1 MSETWSRDAEMQR
14 MGAQTTRLDL
24 ILSEE
29 TDAEADL
36 FMEGTSARTR
46 SKRWKKSGKKYKRK
60 TKLRVGG
67 LMS

>member
-1 MSETWSRDAEMQR
+1 MSKTWSRDAEMQR

-46 SKRWKKSGKKYKRK
+46 SKRWKKKWEKI
-60 TKLRVGG
+60 
-67 LMS
+67 